1 MTTKRTKRIPSKTKG
16 SLIVTAVGR
25 RKRAVARV
33 RLSFKKGDWLVNT
46 KPIQEYFNSQ
56 ILTAVYAQPLR
67 LAQVEDRVSF
77 EAKIVGGG
85 VMAQIGALNHAL
97 ARALSKY
104 DAGKFRPIMKANGFL
119 TRDPREKER
128 RKPGQGGKARRKRQS
143 PKR

>member
-1 MTTKRTKRIPSKTKG
+1 MTVKKTTSKTRA
-16 SLIVTAVGR
+16 SLTITAVGR

-33 RLSFKKGDWLVNT
+33 RLNFKKGEWLVNGT
-46 KPIQEYFNSQ
+46 PIQDYFKSK
-56 ILTAVYAQPLR
+56 ILTSVYAQPLR
-67 LAQVEDRVSF
+67 LAQVEDRVGF
-77 EAKIVGGG
+77 QAKIIGGG

-104 DAGKFRPIMKANGFL
+104 DTDKFRSIMKTAGFL